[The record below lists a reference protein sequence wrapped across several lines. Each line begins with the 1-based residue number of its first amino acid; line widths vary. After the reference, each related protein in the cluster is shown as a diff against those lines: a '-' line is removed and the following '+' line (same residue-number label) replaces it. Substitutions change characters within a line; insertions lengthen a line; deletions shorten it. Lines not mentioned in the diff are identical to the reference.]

1 MKFHHSLSRLL
12 AVAALAAASFSV
24 TAESLGPTLDR
35 ISERGVVFL
44 GHREDSVPFSFITH
58 GNDEPDGFSIE
69 ICRHVIKAIEEKVGK
84 KLVTQPVVMSPNSRI
99 MMVKAGMAD
108 MECGVTTNTVG
119 RSQQVAFSTTFF
131 VSEVKG
137 MVKTELAGKTLK
149 QLSDKRVVTT
159 LGSSAD
165 RLVKLAS
172 MARGISIR
180 SMVGRTHAGSMEMLV
195 KGDADVYVADDAIL
209 AGLRSAVANPE
220 DYVILDEG
228 YSVEPYGILLP
239 KNDPQFKKLVDE
251 VVIGLMKS
259 GAMEKI
265 YNAWFTSPIPPLNRN
280 LKYPISPLNKAAYA
294 YPNDKSVN

>member
-1 MKFHHSLSRLL
+1 
-12 AVAALAAASFSV
+12 
-24 TAESLGPTLDR
+24 LDR

-44 GHREDSVPFSFITH
+44 GHREDAVPFSFITH

-69 ICRHVIKAIEEKVGK
+69 ICRHVIKSIEEKVGK

-149 QLSDKRVVTT
+149 QLADKRVVTT
-159 LGSSAD
+159 LGASAD
-165 RLVKLAS
+165 RLIKLAS

>member
-137 MVKTELAGKTLK
+137 MVKTELVRIPANLDTDSTPNWTRIPEQTGQSERSDAGFRFL
-149 QLSDKRVVTT
+149 LS
-159 LGSSAD
+159 
-165 RLVKLAS
+165 
-172 MARGISIR
+172 
-180 SMVGRTHAGSMEMLV
+180 
-195 KGDADVYVADDAIL
+195 
-209 AGLRSAVANPE
+209 
-220 DYVILDEG
+220 
-228 YSVEPYGILLP
+228 
-239 KNDPQFKKLVDE
+239 
-251 VVIGLMKS
+251 
-259 GAMEKI
+259 
-265 YNAWFTSPIPPLNRN
+265 
-280 LKYPISPLNKAAYA
+280 
-294 YPNDKSVN
+294 